1 MTANKGD
8 QSKLDLHSIV
18 IIIIVVIIIL
28 LIITRFILLHY
39 IDYILFSKA
48 TLKCSLADICSILVL
63 EKATFVY
70 P

>member
-18 IIIIVVIIIL
+18 VVIIL

-48 TLKCSLADICSILVL
+48 TLKCSLADICSLLKLHLCIPNLNV
-63 EKATFVY
+63 
-70 P
+70 

>member
-8 QSKLDLHSIV
+8 QSKLDLHSI
-18 IIIIVVIIIL
+18 IIIIIIL